1 MNGVYDTDAGTTA
14 DDGLDHGD
22 ATHGWI
28 AFAWITLAVVG
39 AFNILE
45 GILAITGASMYSGDA
60 DHVVI
65 GGLTF
70 WGIVIVVLGNVQLV
84 AAMCVMQRVEW
95 GRWLG
100 VGAAIA
106 AVAGQLLFVQAYP
119 WWSVASIAMDALVVY
134 ALTVRADELS
144 PS

>member
-1 MNGVYDTDAGTTA
+1 MSGVYDTDAGTT
-14 DDGLDHGD
+14 DDDLDDTG

-28 AFAWITLAVVG
+28 AFAWITLAMVG
-39 AFNILE
+39 VFNFLE
-45 GILAITGASMYSGDA
+45 GILAITVASMYSGDA
-60 DHVVI
+60 DAVI

-84 AAMCVMQRVEW
+84 AAMCVLLRVAW

-134 ALTVRADELS
+134 ALTVRVDEAS
-144 PS
+144 FR

>member
-1 MNGVYDTDAGTTA
+1 MSRALHPTVTMPACISGARIRARRRATSRGRSTMSGVYDTDAGTT
-14 DDGLDHGD
+14 DDDLDDEG

-39 AFNILE
+39 VFNFLE

-60 DHVVI
+60 DVVI

-84 AAMCVMQRVEW
+84 AAMCVLLRVAW

-100 VGAAIA
+100 
-106 AVAGQLLFVQAYP
+106 
-119 WWSVASIAMDALVVY
+119 
-134 ALTVRADELS
+134 
-144 PS
+144 

>member
-1 MNGVYDTDAGTTA
+1 MSGVYDTDAGTT
-14 DDGLDHGD
+14 DDDLDDEG

-39 AFNILE
+39 VFNFLE
-45 GILAITGASMYSGDA
+45 GVLAITGASMYSGDA
-60 DHVVI
+60 DVVI

-84 AAMCVMQRVEW
+84 AAMCVLLRVAW

-144 PS
+144 FR